1 MLLTA
6 PLLLLVVAALAAAVA
21 VPLFRAHPDS
31 AWRARFL
38 RRAGFG
44 LVVGVAG
51 FFGLFV
57 VGETFTDP
65 GGWRAVVLVATWSV
79 PLALSC
85 LVAWRWPDGG
95 TWLLGA
101 LTAALLAWDV
111 WFALDPTLWRGIED
125 RNGPL
130 HAIATLALATAVAVL
145 GLKRSRT
152 AGVLLLLVSG
162 GSLLALGAGAGGAA
176 VLTILTSPVLLAGV
190 LFLLAAHLGSR
201 PPSGPPGGQETGPRP
216 DQLQA

>member
-1 MLLTA
+1 MLTA
-6 PLLLLVVAALAAAVA
+6 PLFLLVAVVVAAALA
-21 VPLFRAHPDS
+21 VPRFRAHPDA

-57 VGETFTDP
+57 VGETFMDP
-65 GGWRAVVLVATWSV
+65 GGWRAVVLVAAWSV
-79 PLALSC
+79 PLAISC
-85 LVAWRWPDGG
+85 VVARKRPGWG

-111 WFALDPTLWRGIED
+111 WFVLDPDLWRDIED

-130 HAIATLALATAVAVL
+130 QAIATLALATAVAVL
-145 GLKRSRT
+145 GLERPRA
-152 AGVLLLLVSG
+152 AGVLLLLITG
-162 GSLLALGAGAGGAA
+162 GSVLALGAGAGGVA
-176 VLTILTSPVLLAGV
+176 VLTVLTSPVLLAGV
-190 LFLLAAHLGSR
+190 LYLLAAHLESR
-201 PPSGPPGGQETGPRP
+201 PPSGRPGGQEAGPRP

>member
-1 MLLTA
+1 MLTA
-6 PLLLLVVAALAAAVA
+6 PLFLLVAVVVAAALA
-21 VPLFRAHPDS
+21 VPRFRAHPDA

-57 VGETFTDP
+57 VGETFMDP

-79 PLALSC
+79 PMAISC
-85 LVAWRWPDGG
+85 VVAWKRPGWG

-111 WFALDPTLWRGIED
+111 WFVLDPDLWRDIED

-130 HAIATLALATAVAVL
+130 QAIATLALATAVAVL
-145 GLKRSRT
+145 GLERPRA
-152 AGVLLLLVSG
+152 AGVLLLLITG
-162 GSLLALGAGAGGAA
+162 GSVLALGAGAGGVA
-176 VLTILTSPVLLAGV
+176 VLTVLTSPVLLAGV
-190 LFLLAAHLGSR
+190 LYLLAAHLESR
-201 PPSGPPGGQETGPRP
+201 PPSGRPGGQEAGPRP